1 MESFSLDIL
10 TDLPLFQGIGKS
22 ELAQFS
28 AYIPHS
34 FVEYKEGE
42 TLAKQDTPCRQL
54 ILTIRGTVQMH
65 TLSDNNRF
73 TVFERLQSPVALQ
86 PEALYG
92 ISPHYTHTFAAQTAV
107 LALVI
112 PKDGVTGLFSR
123 FEVFR
128 LNIINLLSTYI
139 YRQGRWLWHNMD
151 GDTEKR
157 IVDFIHTH
165 SVYPAGEKILEI
177 SMDYLGRQINEPR
190 MSVSAAL
197 NSLQKKGLILL
208 KRRKIIVPAL
218 EKLIQSR
225 HT

>member
-1 MESFSLDIL
+1 MESFSLDLL
-10 TDLPLFQGIGKS
+10 TDLPLFQGIGKN

-28 AYIPHS
+28 SSIPHS
-34 FVEYKEGE
+34 IAEYKEGE
-42 TLAKQDTPCRQL
+42 TLASQDSPCRQL
-54 ILTIRGTVQMH
+54 ILTIRGTVLMH

-73 TVFERLQSPVALQ
+73 TVYERLQSPVALQ

-92 ISPHYTHTFAAQTAV
+92 ISPHYTHTFVAQTA
-107 LALVI
+107 LQALVI
-112 PKDGVTGLFSR
+112 PKDGVTRLFSR

-128 LNIINLLSTYI
+128 LNIINLLSTYV

-151 GDTEKR
+151 GNTEKR

-165 SVYPAGEKILEI
+165 SVYPAGEKVLEI

-190 MSVSAAL
+190 MNVSAAL
-197 NSLQKKGLILL
+197 NSLQQKGLILL
-208 KRRKIIVPAL
+208 KRKKIIVPAL